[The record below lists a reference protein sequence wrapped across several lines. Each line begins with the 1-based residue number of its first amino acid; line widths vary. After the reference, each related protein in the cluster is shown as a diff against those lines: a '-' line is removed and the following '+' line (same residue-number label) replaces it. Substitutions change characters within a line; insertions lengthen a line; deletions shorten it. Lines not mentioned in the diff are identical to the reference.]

1 MVELERRHSVHIS
14 QRELEKRIYHLKTV
28 FDVSQVLGSLRT
40 IQEITNN
47 QLMMIM
53 GTFGAISGV
62 MVVVD
67 SNRNN
72 IEAITQ
78 RGMDKTFLDKIHEAI
93 ESGNYNEVKGVT
105 GVQILDGKDNV
116 EKKEKKNIFE
126 LLSLFKMR
134 IWMPLEINEKLW
146 GGIGLGDKLSEDPY
160 TPDDQELLATL
171 TKQGA
176 VAIERILLYEEAK
189 VAEMVKLLGDISH
202 DIKNLIMPVVTAEK
216 LLDVELKEIFDKRQ
230 GGEADNLL
238 SNREMCDEIMGMLRS
253 STRRIQER
261 MKEIA
266 DCVKGLSAPPQ
277 FAECLIVDVV
287 KSVIKTLGM
296 PATEKGISLQT
307 EGLTELPIIHAD
319 EGRLFNAFY
328 NLVNNAL
335 EEVPQGG
342 SITLCGHGIIDGKV
356 KVSVVD
362 TGRGM
367 PREVRESLFS
377 ASAISRKPGGTG
389 LGTKII
395 KDVIDAHHGMIAV
408 ESEEG
413 VGTTFLLHLPIQQPG
428 VISR

>member
-14 QRELEKRIYHLKTV
+14 QRELERRIYHLKTV
-28 FDVSQVLGSLRT
+28 YDVSQVLGSLRS

-62 MVVVD
+62 MVIID
-67 SNRNN
+67 SNRNK

-78 RGMDKTFLDKIHEAI
+78 RGMDKTFLDKIYEAI

-116 EKKEKKNIFE
+116 EKKEGKNIFE

-171 TKQGA
+171 TRQGA
-176 VAIERILLYEEAK
+176 IAIERILLYEEAK
-189 VAEMVKLLGDISH
+189 LAEMVKLLGDISH
-202 DIKNLIMPVVTAEK
+202 DIKNLLMPVVTAEK
-216 LLDVELKEIFDKRQ
+216 LLDVELKEIFDKKQ

-238 SNREMCDEIMGMLRS
+238 SNRELCDEIMGMLRS

-277 FAECLIVDVV
+277 FAECRIADVAEGVV
-287 KSVIKTLGM
+287 KTLNI
-296 PATEKGISLQT
+296 PATEKGISIQT
-307 EGLTELPIIHAD
+307 EGLDDLPTIQAD
-319 EGRLFNAFY
+319 ERRLFNAFY

-342 SITLCGHGIIDGKV
+342 SITLCGHGITDGKV
-356 KVSVVD
+356 KVSVAD

-367 PREVRESLFS
+367 PPEVRESLFS

-395 KDVIDAHHGMIAV
+395 KDVIDAHQGKISV

-413 VGTTFLLHLPIQQPG
+413 VGTTFFLSLPINQ
-428 VISR
+428 